1 MKRKVKCYEY
11 DCLNDALNILKS
23 IGMPDTLTNPR
34 SVMTLAALAEMYP
47 GQKWRNASE
56 SYHGTHHIVEFINT
70 HFPNKAGLD
79 TCPYAENSRET
90 FRKDTIKPW
99 ISAGILEPKAGLA
112 TNDKDNSYRFSSYFA
127 ALLRSYNTEQWNE
140 RLTSVYRNRPN
151 IIRKVM
157 LGIIPCWSLTRLQS

>member
-1 MKRKVKCYEY
+1 
-11 DCLNDALNILKS
+11 
-23 IGMPDTLTNPR
+23 
-34 SVMTLAALAEMYP
+34 MTLAALAEMYP